1 MKQIIAYFS
10 FLLIIEGMLASCS
23 VTHKESSISGIFR
36 IESKS
41 MKNPLI
47 DTFYA
52 DQNQVKIYTDEF
64 YAYTNLKEDSTAS
77 FGVGF
82 YETNGGQLLEHNMY
96 STSSLDTPYIF
107 KLKIE
112 KSNEGYKQTIDQMK
126 INGLP
131 TKLVEQYVSIPAVG
145 TSPLDGIWKL
155 NRYCKVMG
163 SDSLFENRVQY
174 KIFHKGYFMFV
185 QDMHG
190 NADSGNLR
198 SGFGFGHFDFKK
210 NQITET
216 NLFST
221 YPSIIDKQVTLE
233 VFFDGDDAF
242 YQILPS
248 DIENNKA
255 IEFYTRIKS
264 VKNNPQ

>member
-1 MKQIIAYFS
+1 MKKHIAYS
-10 FLLIIEGMLASCS
+10 ALILAIGSIAISCS
-23 VTHKESSISGIFR
+23 GPKKDSPISGIFR

-41 MKNPLI
+41 IKNPMI

-77 FGVGF
+77 FGIGF
-82 YETNGGQLLEHNMY
+82 YESEGDNLLEHNIY
-96 STSSLDTPYIF
+96 STSSLDTPYVF

-112 KSNEGYKQTIDQMK
+112 KSHEGYKQTIDQIK
-126 INGLP
+126 INGMQ

-145 TSPLDGIWKL
+145 KSPLDGIWRM
-155 NRYCKVMG
+155 NRYCKVVG
-163 SDSLFENRVQY
+163 ADSLFEHRVQY
-174 KIFHKGYFMFV
+174 KIFHNGYFMFV
-185 QDMHG
+185 QDMHNNTTG
-190 NADSGNLR
+190 SKLR
-198 SGFGFGHFDFKK
+198 SGFGFGHFNFNND
-210 NQITET
+210 QLTET

-221 YPSIIDKQVTLE
+221 YSTIIDKQVILNA
-233 VFFDGDDAF
+233 VFDGDDDF

-248 DIENNKA
+248 DVENNKV

-264 VKNNPQ
+264 VEKN

>member
-1 MKQIIAYFS
+1 MTQNLKYSLVI
-10 FLLIIEGMLASCS
+10 LIISSLILSCNRS
-23 VTHKESSISGIFR
+23 KKESPISGIFR

-41 MKNPLI
+41 MKNPMI

-64 YAYTNLKEDSTAS
+64 YAYTNLKDDSTAS
-77 FGVGF
+77 FGIGF
-82 YETNGGQLLEHNMY
+82 YETNGDQILEHNMY
-96 STSSLDTPYIF
+96 STSSLDTPYVF
-107 KLKIE
+107 KLNID
-112 KSNEGYKQTIDQMK
+112 KSEGGYKQTIDQMK

-131 TKLVEQYVSIPAVG
+131 TKLVEQYVTIPAVG

-155 NRYCKVMG
+155 NRYCKVVG
-163 SDSLFENRVQY
+163 ADSLFEKRVQY

-185 QDMHG
+185 QDMHS
-190 NADSGNLR
+190 NTDSSKLR

-210 NQITET
+210 DQISET

-221 YPSIIDKQVTLE
+221 YPSIIDKQVTLN
-233 VFFDGDDAF
+233 VVFDGDDDF

-248 DIENNKA
+248 DVENNKV

-264 VKNNPQ
+264 VKK